1 MLVNLNDDDYCLW
14 KRGGQ
19 PFGVRLPPARLR
31 LAGKSGS
38 RCLEIYEMPGHL
50 IRRMQQIAVSIF
62 TDRIAN
68 AGYDLT
74 PVQFACLNAL
84 EAYPG
89 IDQATLAGLIA
100 YDRVTIGGVVDR
112 LEAKELV
119 TRTVNKSDRRSRVL
133 KLTPA
138 GEDLLSETRD
148 VVRQTQADILH
159 GLNGREAV
167 AFIELLQKAI
177 SAAEGESRA
186 PFRPRQREQEREQG
200 K

>member
-1 MLVNLNDDDYCLW
+1 MTVTTVRENGERAGQSVFDCRWRDG
-14 KRGGQ
+14 GGQ
-19 PFGVRLPPARLR
+19 S
-31 LAGKSGS
+31 KSGS
-38 RCLEIYEMPGHL
+38 RNLEIYEMPGHL

-62 TDRIAN
+62 ADRIAN

-74 PVQFACLNAL
+74 PVQFACLNAV
-84 EAYPG
+84 EAHPG

-112 LEAKELV
+112 LEAKGLV
-119 TRTVNKSDRRSRVL
+119 TRTVNKNDRRSRVL

-138 GEDLLSETRD
+138 GVGLLSDTRD
-148 VVRQTQADILH
+148 IVRQTQADILK
-159 GLNGREAV
+159 GLNGREA
-167 AFIELLQKAI
+167 ATFIELLQKAI

-186 PFRPRQREQEREQG
+186 PFRPREPEQG